1 MADRARTYHRLQL
14 ALWLAGLALTL
25 GYLGALLATGAGPAL
40 RAWAET
46 WARAWWLQ
54 LPLIAGVV
62 AGGRLLLALPLTWL
76 GGFWLPRRYGLLHQP
91 LAAWLR
97 DAAKA
102 GALGAVLSLGAAGVV
117 YALLRS
123 TRWWWLAS
131 AGALVAA
138 SAWLTW
144 IAPVWLLPLF
154 FRLTPLDDAALRA
167 RLVALAGRAGLDVL
181 GVWVADQSR
190 RGRTANAAVTGL
202 AGTRRIV
209 LFDTLVAGFPAEEV
223 ESVLAHE
230 LGHHAHRDIGRGL
243 LVQGVL
249 AVGSLAV
256 ADVLLRAGVRWLSLD
271 GPGDLAG
278 LPFVALVATVLGLLT
293 MPLGNAWSRRMERQA
308 DDYALAL
315 IGRPEAF
322 VAALE
327 RLGALNLAERD
338 PHPVKEWL
346 LHSHPSIGRRVARA
360 RRGLPLADAVG

>member
-1 MADRARTYHRLQL
+1 
-14 ALWLAGLALTL
+14 
-25 GYLGALLATGAGPAL
+25 
-40 RAWAET
+40 
-46 WARAWWLQ
+46 
-54 LPLIAGVV
+54 
-62 AGGRLLLALPLTWL
+62 
-76 GGFWLPRRYGLLHQP
+76 
-91 LAAWLR
+91 
-97 DAAKA
+97 
-102 GALGAVLSLGAAGVV
+102 
-117 YALLRS
+117 
-123 TRWWWLAS
+123 
-131 AGALVAA
+131 
-138 SAWLTW
+138 
-144 IAPVWLLPLF
+144 
-154 FRLTPLDDAALRA
+154 
-167 RLVALAGRAGLDVL
+167 VL

-360 RRGLPLADAVG
+360 RRDLPLADAVG